1 MKEINLYL
9 VLSSEYNK
17 NKDIIEIAR
26 QAIKG
31 GADIIQ
37 MREKNISNFEKTE
50 LGHKL
55 CALCRQN
62 NVLFI
67 VNDDPYLAKR
77 VCADGVHLGQ
87 TDLAEYPVE
96 KVREIVGEDKIIGIS
111 THNLEQ
117 FKNAHAMDCD
127 YLAYGPIFKTQTK
140 AYHIGMD
147 GITDILAIAAK
158 PVVFIGGIN
167 MKNIDHV
174 LAEGAKNIAM
184 IRAIMQA
191 DDIEGITRQ
200 YKQEIIKRQV

>member
-1 MKEINLYL
+1 MGKHLKKKEIVAKLPEITAL
-9 VLSSEYNK
+9 AAECMSQP
-17 NKDIIEIAR
+17 DIAR
-26 QAIKG
+26 
-31 GADIIQ
+31 
-37 MREKNISNFEKTE
+37 
-50 LGHKL
+50 
-55 CALCRQN
+55 
-62 NVLFI
+62 
-67 VNDDPYLAKR
+67 
-77 VCADGVHLGQ
+77 
-87 TDLAEYPVE
+87 
-96 KVREIVGEDKIIGIS
+96 IIGIS